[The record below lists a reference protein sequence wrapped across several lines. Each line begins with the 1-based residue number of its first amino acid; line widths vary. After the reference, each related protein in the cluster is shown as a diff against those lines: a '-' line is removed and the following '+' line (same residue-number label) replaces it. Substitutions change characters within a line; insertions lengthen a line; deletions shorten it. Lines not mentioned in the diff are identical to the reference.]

1 MPKKP
6 TYEKLEQRVKELE
19 EEAGRCWAAQE
30 ALKGGPEHLRTI
42 LNSVPAGIVTIDAES
57 HTIVDANP
65 AAVQMIGL
73 PRNQIVGQVCH
84 NFICPEDKYRCPIT
98 DLGQTMDHSER
109 VLIRRHGK
117 SVPVLKTV
125 ASVIMDG
132 RMYLIESFIDITERK
147 HAEEERVKREKLQAI
162 LEMAGAVCHE
172 LNQPIQ
178 AISGNSELMLMD
190 LSEDSPL
197 YEKTKTINGQIHR
210 MGEIIRKLMRITRY
224 ETEDYVGGTKIIDIE
239 KASEKE
245 VAGDEWS
252 PKN

>member
-19 EEAGRCWAAQE
+19 REASRCRRAEE
-30 ALKGGPEHLRTI
+30 ALKGEQEKLRTI
-42 LNSVPAGIVTIDAES
+42 LDSVPAGIVTIDAES
-57 HTIVDANP
+57 HTIVDVNP

-73 PRNQIVGQVCH
+73 PGNQITGQVCH
-84 NFICPEDKYRCPIT
+84 NFICPEDKCSCPIT
-98 DLGQTMDHSER
+98 DLGQTMDNSER

-117 SVPVLKTV
+117 TVPVLKTV

-147 HAEEERVKREKLQAI
+147 RTEEERLKGEKLQAI

-190 LSEDSPL
+190 LPEDSPL

-210 MGEIIRKLMRITRY
+210 MGEITKKLMKITRY

-239 KASEKE
+239 KSSEKSVE
-245 VAGDEWS
+245 DDSEYDAS
-252 PKN
+252 